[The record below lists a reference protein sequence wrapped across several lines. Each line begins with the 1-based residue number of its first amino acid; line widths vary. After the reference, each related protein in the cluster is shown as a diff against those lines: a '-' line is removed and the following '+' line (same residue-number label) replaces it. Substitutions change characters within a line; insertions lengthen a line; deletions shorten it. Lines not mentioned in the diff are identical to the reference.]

1 MNYGLIYHNNKQTKS
16 PMLRFQKSKQKK
28 IADTNR
34 TNAAVFCGVTGKN
47 FLNTFRKSSKDKSN
61 LKYKTSKNSPNSSH
75 KKIEVVEEYKKL
87 SNEHKDTQPAGKDG
101 NSKKRKNLNKNDLY
115 EDLFSK
121 KMKKIYPKAI
131 ENNYNQKLKKSSSN
145 LFNMHS
151 SNIKDHNNNKHKKE
165 NKKYI
170 YSNMD
175 YSGKINHHID
185 NSSEENNIL
194 FNNNKNHS
202 IIGTSVNP
210 YGIMVNSSYI
220 IPSGNNTNLNLN
232 DAVNNQNSGVNIN
245 NNIINN
251 ISNLINING
260 NENGF
265 VSNYNLMKHIE
276 NKYEKVGG
284 INNYAEKNKE
294 QPIMEK
300 AYSNLN
306 LKSGNHQKQN
316 SKSKISNIN
325 SFNMVNNLN
334 NNKFAYPKFMVKY
347 GEENYSNLNINNI
360 SKKSGGGLVN
370 NERIGIGAYSEFK
383 KLNRTAYPSKSGSSK
398 NSLDKRK
405 SKLLGN
411 NNHNNIFI
419 NNDSLL
425 QNPDDNNINDI
436 IINTNRDKSNDNNI
450 NIIDNL
456 NNENPIQDQSKNSK
470 DNFNSNINN
479 NTFYSS
485 TNNLMK
491 SSKFSNNNSN
501 HNSNTNINNN
511 INNNS
516 NKNVN
521 VIINNSN
528 KNISIINVNNISY
541 NKQKKIEINNSG
553 ICNTNR
559 IKNNNY
565 IIKKISGMQARPYVE
580 YISTADKNR
589 NTTNMTNAD
598 RKSKKNTEKNL
609 DNNNNMIK
617 LLHYKKTPMTK
628 TKSCYGRHELHNRSN
643 SGLLTSNQLEM
654 LVSDIIFKKKITR
667 ISKDFNTS
675 LNSKNSKSKSKSKK
689 NIEDSFHKGNNTSR
703 PETNKNRLIKN
714 SVPISSCQ
722 SPGVK
727 INNILLE
734 SNNNTGNNKEKI
746 MPSEISE
753 RQSVNNINN
762 NIVESMNN
770 TNINNN
776 SSKNLNLNIND
787 NNCENSKMKL
797 YNEINEK
804 ISSKENSI
812 DNNHKNKSSNT
823 SRCLNYKEIEFN
835 KLSSN
840 LNKQKSYINNNNLS
854 LLGKKIIKNLKDGI
868 KLDLITNNTKNLIG
882 KKEPIRDNN
891 STGLKKHLKNKIIK
905 DFHVFNPK
913 LIKCHLLNAGKVI
926 DKSNNQSKRESKD
939 KIKKSS
945 VENKS
950 SVTPPKSEKYN
961 KKINNNNTNNIIN
974 VLSSNKKKE
983 KEIIDNKEYQD
994 NKNKLIEELKPQKLL
1009 KLDNYNDYKEMLCEP
1024 SSSIKIKEDNIHL
1037 TTTAS
1042 HDCNF
1047 YKNEMEK
1054 LSVYIKNYYL
1064 ENGCY
1069 PKTNNQFY
1077 LFGRQIGH
1085 GAFGKVNISLH
1096 VASGRL
1102 VAIKTFTK
1110 KNLKNKHAKN
1120 KINHEIEML
1129 SRLRHP
1135 FITQILDSFET
1146 DKHIFIVME
1155 YICGDLLGFIRKRG
1169 KLSESMT
1176 KVIFKQI
1183 IEGLRYI
1190 HKKKI
1195 VHRDIKLDNILID
1208 LNNTVKICDFGVSK
1222 RINKGDIMYDH
1233 CGTPAYIA
1241 PEIFKNRGYEGFS
1254 CDIWSAGVTL
1264 YYMLGGVQPFCADSM
1279 KDLEKIILEGKYDK
1293 LEDISDEAND
1303 LINRMLQL
1311 DPKKRLTDDEIL
1323 NHPWIA
1329 NINLNHRSKL
1339 SLFTD
1344 AEKILLSKF
1353 NVDYLSS
1360 DKSELIENFTLKNL
1374 ETNKDSKDEGNT
1386 KSVIFAPYNSY
1397 IESND
1402 EEDKENE
1409 ELKVKKKKHREPFEE
1424 EIIYQELKVRNDIC
1438 KFGYRVHQANIQY
1451 ELSNNKDFDNGFIK
1465 TQKEEEFKN
1474 ENEKIERIDEEKI
1487 LSARL
1492 SGLNSP
1498 KVRSANDSFEESEKI
1513 QIKKDLLKSIE
1524 KNIGFDR
1531 KYIIDC
1537 LKRNKINYATAT
1549 YFLMSKDDQFNVK

>member
-220 IPSGNNTNLNLN
+220 LPSGNNTNLNLN

-306 LKSGNHQKQN
+306 IKSGNHQKQN

-360 SKKSGGGLVN
+360 SKKSGGGLIN

-470 DNFNSNINN
+470 DNFNSNMNN

-491 SSKFSNNNSN
+491 SSKLSNNNSN

-598 RKSKKNTEKNL
+598 RKSKK
-609 DNNNNMIK
+609 
-617 LLHYKKTPMTK
+617 
-628 TKSCYGRHELHNRSN
+628 
-643 SGLLTSNQLEM
+643 
-654 LVSDIIFKKKITR
+654 
-667 ISKDFNTS
+667 
-675 LNSKNSKSKSKSKK
+675 
-689 NIEDSFHKGNNTSR
+689 
-703 PETNKNRLIKN
+703 
-714 SVPISSCQ
+714 
-722 SPGVK
+722 
-727 INNILLE
+727 
-734 SNNNTGNNKEKI
+734 
-746 MPSEISE
+746 
-753 RQSVNNINN
+753 
-762 NIVESMNN
+762 
-770 TNINNN
+770 
-776 SSKNLNLNIND
+776 
-787 NNCENSKMKL
+787 
-797 YNEINEK
+797 
-804 ISSKENSI
+804 
-812 DNNHKNKSSNT
+812 
-823 SRCLNYKEIEFN
+823 
-835 KLSSN
+835 
-840 LNKQKSYINNNNLS
+840 
-854 LLGKKIIKNLKDGI
+854 
-868 KLDLITNNTKNLIG
+868 
-882 KKEPIRDNN
+882 
-891 STGLKKHLKNKIIK
+891 
-905 DFHVFNPK
+905 
-913 LIKCHLLNAGKVI
+913 
-926 DKSNNQSKRESKD
+926 
-939 KIKKSS
+939 
-945 VENKS
+945 
-950 SVTPPKSEKYN
+950 KY
-961 KKINNNNTNNIIN
+961 
-974 VLSSNKKKE
+974 
-983 KEIIDNKEYQD
+983 
-994 NKNKLIEELKPQKLL
+994 
-1009 KLDNYNDYKEMLCEP
+1009 
-1024 SSSIKIKEDNIHL
+1024 
-1037 TTTAS
+1037 
-1042 HDCNF
+1042 
-1047 YKNEMEK
+1047 
-1054 LSVYIKNYYL
+1054 
-1064 ENGCY
+1064 
-1069 PKTNNQFY
+1069 
-1077 LFGRQIGH
+1077 
-1085 GAFGKVNISLH
+1085 
-1096 VASGRL
+1096 
-1102 VAIKTFTK
+1102 
-1110 KNLKNKHAKN
+1110 
-1120 KINHEIEML
+1120 
-1129 SRLRHP
+1129 
-1135 FITQILDSFET
+1135 
-1146 DKHIFIVME
+1146 
-1155 YICGDLLGFIRKRG
+1155 
-1169 KLSESMT
+1169 
-1176 KVIFKQI
+1176 
-1183 IEGLRYI
+1183 
-1190 HKKKI
+1190 
-1195 VHRDIKLDNILID
+1195 
-1208 LNNTVKICDFGVSK
+1208 
-1222 RINKGDIMYDH
+1222 
-1233 CGTPAYIA
+1233 
-1241 PEIFKNRGYEGFS
+1241 
-1254 CDIWSAGVTL
+1254 
-1264 YYMLGGVQPFCADSM
+1264 
-1279 KDLEKIILEGKYDK
+1279 
-1293 LEDISDEAND
+1293 
-1303 LINRMLQL
+1303 
-1311 DPKKRLTDDEIL
+1311 
-1323 NHPWIA
+1323 
-1329 NINLNHRSKL
+1329 
-1339 SLFTD
+1339 
-1344 AEKILLSKF
+1344 
-1353 NVDYLSS
+1353 
-1360 DKSELIENFTLKNL
+1360 
-1374 ETNKDSKDEGNT
+1374 
-1386 KSVIFAPYNSY
+1386 
-1397 IESND
+1397 
-1402 EEDKENE
+1402 
-1409 ELKVKKKKHREPFEE
+1409 
-1424 EIIYQELKVRNDIC
+1424 
-1438 KFGYRVHQANIQY
+1438 
-1451 ELSNNKDFDNGFIK
+1451 
-1465 TQKEEEFKN
+1465 
-1474 ENEKIERIDEEKI
+1474 
-1487 LSARL
+1487 
-1492 SGLNSP
+1492 
-1498 KVRSANDSFEESEKI
+1498 
-1513 QIKKDLLKSIE
+1513 
-1524 KNIGFDR
+1524 
-1531 KYIIDC
+1531 
-1537 LKRNKINYATAT
+1537 
-1549 YFLMSKDDQFNVK
+1549 